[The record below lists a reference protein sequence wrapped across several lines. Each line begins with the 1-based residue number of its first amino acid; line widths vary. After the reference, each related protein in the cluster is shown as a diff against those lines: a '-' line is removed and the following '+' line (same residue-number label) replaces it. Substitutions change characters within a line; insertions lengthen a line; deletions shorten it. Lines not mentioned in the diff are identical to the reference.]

1 MDKWG
6 SGGREGQGRGG
17 KSEGRLIAEMNATL
31 PLHLHHPNEILS
43 SPARARA
50 NQCSYQLS
58 HRGRLAKL
66 VAGKF
71 MGVTHVFFLFLLY
84 CNQGKKSA
92 SKKRASWLERKK
104 GWKIIGPRS
113 EKANQ
118 MKYTIKV
125 NKSGAL
131 KHAGTN
137 TLF

>member
-1 MDKWG
+1 MYIERLLGRVWT
-6 SGGREGQGRGG
+6 SGEAEGEGGRGG

-71 MGVTHVFFLFLLY
+71 MGVTHVFSPFFYIVIKERNLLLR
-84 CNQGKKSA
+84 NGHLGWK
-92 SKKRASWLERKK
+92 EKK
-104 GWKIIGPRS
+104 GGR
-113 EKANQ
+113 
-118 MKYTIKV
+118 
-125 NKSGAL
+125 
-131 KHAGTN
+131 
-137 TLF
+137 